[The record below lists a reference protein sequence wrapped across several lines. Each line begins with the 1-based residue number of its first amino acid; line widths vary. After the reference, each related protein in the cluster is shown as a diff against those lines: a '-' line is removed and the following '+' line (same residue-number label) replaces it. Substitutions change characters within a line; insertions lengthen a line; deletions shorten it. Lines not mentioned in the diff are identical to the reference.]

1 MRRRW
6 QRVVPAFLAVAV
18 FALPLAA
25 LMPAKARADEPLGE
39 QLYKKNDCVTC
50 HAIDHQI
57 VGPSYQDVAKKYAG
71 QKGAV
76 DMLVKAVKDGHV
88 GTWGMVPMPPHP
100 TMSDADIKTIV
111 EWILSLK

>member
-1 MRRRW
+1 MRQRW

-25 LMPAKARADEPLGE
+25 LMPAHARAAQPLGE
-39 QLYKKNDCVTC
+39 QLYQKNDCVTC
-50 HAIDHQI
+50 HAVDHQI
-57 VGPSYQDVAKKYAG
+57 IGPSYQDVAKKYAG

>member
-1 MRRRW
+1 MEKRG
-6 QRVVPAFLAVAV
+6 QRVLPVLVAV
-18 FALPLAA
+18 TVIAAPLAM
-25 LMPAKARADEPLGE
+25 LLPAAGRAAEPLGE

-50 HAIDHQI
+50 HAIDHQV
-57 VGPSYQDVAKKYAG
+57 VGPSYQAIAKKYAG
-71 QKGAV
+71 QPGAV

-111 EWILSLK
+111 EWILTLK